1 MIAAAKKLPEFTY
14 QPGKDSLKGWLL
26 AVTRWKVNDQYRKRR
41 SLQTRDEPAPSVEG
55 GPGLAGAD
63 ETARTSTIERVAD
76 PVPAELDQ
84 HWDEEWRE
92 NLLRAALD
100 RVKRQVN
107 PAHYEIYH
115 LAVVQGLSPRD
126 TARALGVGIAQVY
139 LVKHRIG
146 RLLKAE
152 VARLQA

>member
-1 MIAAAKKLPEFTY
+1 
-14 QPGKDSLKGWLL
+14 
-26 AVTRWKVNDQYRKRR
+26 
-41 SLQTRDEPAPSVEG
+41 
-55 GPGLAGAD
+55 
-63 ETARTSTIERVAD
+63 
-76 PVPAELDQ
+76 
-84 HWDEEWRE
+84 
-92 NLLRAALD
+92 
-100 RVKRQVN
+100 VN